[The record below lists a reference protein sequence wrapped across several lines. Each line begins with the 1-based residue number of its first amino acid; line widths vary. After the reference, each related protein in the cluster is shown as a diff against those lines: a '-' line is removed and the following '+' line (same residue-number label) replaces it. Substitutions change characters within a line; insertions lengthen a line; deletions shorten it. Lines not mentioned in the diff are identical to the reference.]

1 MDEDGW
7 ILYDLL
13 MAPKGGR
20 RFRKRYGIEP
30 DPRERLL
37 IQVTEAQTSGDRKKM
52 VGALEAV
59 NHWIGQYGFEWAVM
73 VARDELRRAYR
84 DNEYNQ
90 RS

>member
-1 MDEDGW
+1 
-7 ILYDLL
+7 LL

-37 IQVTEAQTSGDRKKM
+37 RQITEAQKSGDRKKM
-52 VGALEAV
+52 VEALEAV
-59 NHWIGQYGFEWAVM
+59 NHWIGQYGFDWVVM
-73 VARDELRRAYR
+73 DARDELRRTYR